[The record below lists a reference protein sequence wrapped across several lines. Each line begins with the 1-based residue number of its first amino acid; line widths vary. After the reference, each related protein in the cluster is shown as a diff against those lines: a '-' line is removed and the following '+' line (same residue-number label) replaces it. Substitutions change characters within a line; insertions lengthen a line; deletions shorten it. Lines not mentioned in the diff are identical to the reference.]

1 MAKNNQALFEEF
13 MQALADA
20 SRTAPVRP
28 KLKELENKF
37 ELEDMD
43 QILAL
48 FYKVN
53 RAKLKNADK
62 PVTSDIPKSTR
73 TSRIFNNPGEVSEK
87 QYSEEE
93 VRKIFKT
100 ETKEETIRNYTKREL
115 TDMYI
120 SLTGS
125 KLLTSSNKSNI
136 YNSIQRLFDAQQRGA
151 AIYRNYIERPWEKV
165 K

>member
-1 MAKNNQALFEEF
+1 MTKNNQALFEEF

-28 KLKELENKF
+28 KLKELEKKF

-62 PVTSDIPKSTR
+62 PVTSDISKSTR

-136 YNSIQRLFDAQQRGA
+136 YNSIQSLFDAQQRGA
-151 AIYRNYIERPWEKV
+151 SIYRNYIERPWEKV

>member
-1 MAKNNQALFEEF
+1 MFKSNQAFLEEF

-62 PVTSDIPKSTR
+62 PDAPYVPKTTS
-73 TSRIFNNPGEVSEK
+73 TSKMFNNPGEVSEK
-87 QYSEEE
+87 QYTEEE
-93 VRKIFKT
+93 VKKIFKT
-100 ETKEETIRNYTKREL
+100 ETKEETIRNHTKREL

-125 KLLTSSNKSNI
+125 KLLTRSDKSDV
-136 YNSIQRLFDAQQRGA
+136 YNAIQGIFNAQQRGEA
-151 AIYRNYIERPWEKV
+151 MYRHFFMSSKEKT

>member
-1 MAKNNQALFEEF
+1 

-37 ELEDMD
+37 DLEDMD
-43 QILAL
+43 QILTL

-62 PVTSDIPKSTR
+62 PVAPHIPK
-73 TSRIFNNPGEVSEK
+73 TSKMLSRPAEVSEK

-100 ETKEETIRNYTKREL
+100 ENKEETIRNYTKREL

-120 SLTGS
+120 SLTGT

-136 YNSIQRLFDAQQRGA
+136 YNSIQGLFDAQQRGA

>member
-1 MAKNNQALFEEF
+1 MFKSNQAFLEDF
-13 MQALADA
+13 MQALAEA

-62 PVTSDIPKSTR
+62 PATPFVHKTTS
-73 TSRIFNNPGEVSEK
+73 TSKMFNNPGEVSGK
-87 QYSEEE
+87 LYSEEE
-93 VRKIFKT
+93 VKKIFKT
-100 ETKEETIRNYTKREL
+100 ETKEETIQNYTKREL

-125 KLLTSSNKSNI
+125 KLLTRSNKSDV
-136 YNSIQRLFDAQQRGA
+136 YNSIQSYFDAGKRGEA
-151 AIYRNYIERPWEKV
+151 MYRHFFMNSKEKV

>member
-1 MAKNNQALFEEF
+1 MTKNNQALFEDF
-13 MQALADA
+13 MQALVDA
-20 SRTAPVRP
+20 SRNVPVRP

-62 PVTSDIPKSTR
+62 PATPDVPKSTR

-87 QYSEEE
+87 LYSEEE

-136 YNSIQRLFDAQQRGA
+136 YNSIQGLFDAQRRGA